1 MQRVKVS
8 SKGQITIPKAVREKL
23 GLRTGDKVDFYEKDG
38 WFYIRKDSPADP
50 PGNEAV
56 SSREREENPFRKW
69 DGFLG
74 KSDKTPDEIVE
85 EMRGR

>member
-1 MQRVKVS
+1 MTS
-8 SKGQITIPKAVREKL
+8 DAITSEGQITIPKAVRDKL
-23 GLRTGDKVDFYEKDG
+23 GLQAGDKVDFYEAHGDIHLRKDG
-38 WFYIRKDSPADP
+38 
-50 PGNEAV
+50 
-56 SSREREENPFRKW
+56 REESPENGVPGSADHAESPFRKW